1 MNNLILF
8 RHQAGCLKLKSSL
21 PTCPISVEVQQQEVK
36 AEQAPAPVKKETP
49 SMAATKVLDGATPIS
64 TGGKKKNSAKKQKT
78 EPGNNNNDDIQV
90 IHSKT
95 DLCFSKSF
103 TLRLRSL
110 CFLSNPVEET
120 HILADLAASA
130 NHQTVHNDDVPAKG
144 SGKKQKNETEKGKK
158 LNFFLHDVL
167 LEWMFP
173 SADKPYHRYVY
184 WSVVQMLC
192 DSEHKTRYEKF
203 DRLVP

>member
-21 PTCPISVEVQQQEVK
+21 LTCPISVEVQQQEVK

-49 SMAATKVLDGATPIS
+49 SVAETKVLDGAAPIS

-78 EPGNNNNDDIQV
+78 EPGNNNNDNDNQV
-90 IHSKT
+90 ISNSKT

-103 TLRLRSL
+103 TVRLRSL
-110 CFLSNPVEET
+110 CFSSNPVEET
-120 HILADLAASA
+120 HILADLSASA
-130 NHQTVHNDDVPAKG
+130 NHQTVHNDGVPSKG

-158 LNFFLHDVL
+158 LKFSLMTSYLSGCFLQL
-167 LEWMFP
+167 INRITNMFT
-173 SADKPYHRYVY
+173 S
-184 WSVVQMLC
+184 L
-192 DSEHKTRYEKF
+192 
-203 DRLVP
+203 